1 MCAYKGTYGCPVARN
16 GKICGRVWVRPGCG
30 CEPGTGVRRK
40 SNKPMENKFQA
51 LYFGCKTPGESAEKL
66 FCEMFFRNYFQ
77 KMHIWGR
84 RINLH

>member
-16 GKICGRVWVRPGCG
+16 GKVCG
-30 CEPGTGVRRK
+30 PGTGVRRK

-51 LYFGCKTPGESAEKL
+51 LYFGCKTPGESAENSFVKC
-66 FCEMFFRNYFQ
+66 FSAIISG

-84 RINLH
+84 QINLH